1 MEYIIFAL
9 LLLSILFYV
18 HKLIMAQM
26 KATYYRQKL
35 IHQLDLLNRITVLVS
50 SKATS
55 MQYVEDQVDQLRD
68 SIEDMDK
75 IKYYWQF
82 K

>member
-26 KATYYRQKL
+26 KAAYYRKKL
-35 IHQLDLLNRITVLVS
+35 IQQLDLLGRITMLVS